1 MENITYLFGAGAS
14 KNSIPIVDEL
24 KNSMIEIKNKLLSDF
39 DLNQENLMVDE
50 EEYLTKDVFEDV
62 IKDLEWVIQG
72 SRFTKVWILLQKSY
86 IYNAVRN

>member
-14 KNSIPIVDEL
+14 KNSIPIVGEL

-50 EEYLTKDVFEDV
+50 EEYLIKDVFEDV
-62 IKDLEWVIQG
+62 IKDLGWVIRDP
-72 SRFTKVWILLQKSY
+72 RFTKVWILLQKSY
-86 IYNAVRN
+86 IYKAVRN